1 MTLYVSRHMYTHKIM
16 STRIIVIGSGIAAL
30 SLAAHASDDCE
41 IIILTKTTIYD
52 SNSMLAQG
60 GIATSYLSDDS
71 IEQHLNDTL
80 KAGAGHNDPV
90 ASEAIIREGKAI
102 VLELLKRG
110 CPFDKKASKQPK
122 LGKEGAHSH
131 NRIFHAGGDQTGR
144 ILVQYLI
151 NQLPENV
158 QIIQSAQVVELLK
171 NADNKRCIGAIYKN
185 NDGQLTTL
193 KADAV
198 VLSTG
203 GCGQLYPVT
212 TNNKTLTGDGLM
224 IAYRAG
230 VKLVD
235 LEFTQFHP
243 TLLINHHQVFGLVS
257 EAVRGE
263 GAILE
268 DESGRAI
275 MANIHPMADLAPRDV
290 VARTLQREALNG
302 HQIYLNIRPV
312 QHFREYFPTISKLC
326 DQAQV
331 NLSEGKIPVAPGMHF
346 LMGGI
351 AVNQTAQSSL
361 PGLYAIGEV
370 ACTGLHG
377 ANRLASNSLLEGLVT
392 GKRVAMELSEAQI
405 TEKPNVQ
412 SSPSLTLEVPKLSLP
427 TLQGWLNEALAIERS
442 GDELIALRDKLEQT
456 ESQLTHYQNARSEQI
471 EIANA
476 WALAKL
482 ITQSALLRDESRGSH
497 YRKDNPK
504 HCDSKWQGKQIVHQN
519 GRINIIENPRIL
531 NSCITSKFAHY

>member
-1 MTLYVSRHMYTHKIM
+1 M

-30 SLAAHASDDCE
+30 SLAAHASNDCE
-41 IIILTKTTIYD
+41 IIILTKTTTDD

-60 GIATSYLSDDS
+60 GIATSYLPDDS
-71 IEQHLNDTL
+71 IEQHLHDTL
-80 KAGAGHNDPV
+80 EAGAGHNDRV

-110 CPFDKKASKQPK
+110 CPFDKTPSMQPR
-122 LGKEGAHSH
+122 LGKEGAHSQ

-144 ILVQYLI
+144 ILVQYLLK
-151 NQLPENV
+151 QLPKNV
-158 QIIQSAQVVELLK
+158 QLIQSAQVLELVK
-171 NADNKRCIGAIYKN
+171 SADHKRCIGAIYKQS
-185 NDGQLTTL
+185 DGQLITL

-224 IAYRAG
+224 MAYRAG
-230 VKLVD
+230 VALVD

-243 TLLINHHQVFGLVS
+243 TLLINQQHVFGLVS
-257 EAVRGE
+257 EAVRGQ
-263 GAILE
+263 GATLE
-268 DESGRAI
+268 DEHGRKV
-275 MANIHPMADLAPRDV
+275 MAGIHPMADLAPRDV
-290 VARTLQREALNG
+290 VARVLQQEAQSG

-312 QHFREYFPTISKLC
+312 QHFRDHFPTISKLC
-326 DQAQV
+326 DKAQID
-331 NLSEGKIPVAPGMHF
+331 LDTGKIPVLPGMHF

-351 AVNQTAQSSL
+351 QVDENAQSSL

-392 GKRVAMELSEAQI
+392 GKSVAMALSHAQI
-405 TEKPNVQ
+405 TQRPSVQ
-412 SSPSLTLEVPKLSLP
+412 SSPSLTIEVPKLSLP
-427 TLQGWLNEALAIERS
+427 TLQSWLNEALAIERS
-442 GDELIALRDKLEQT
+442 SAGLIALKDKLAHVDCQI
-456 ESQLTHYQNARSEQI
+456 THYRNACNKQI

-497 YRKDNPK
+497 YRKDSPK
-504 HCDSKWQGKQIVHQN
+504 RCDSKWQGKQIVHQL
-519 GRINIIENPRIL
+519 GRVSIIENPRIL
-531 NSCITSKFAHY
+531 NSCTTSNFAHC

>member
-1 MTLYVSRHMYTHKIM
+1 MYTHKIM
-16 STRIIVIGSGIAAL
+16 PTRILVIGAGIAAL
-30 SLAAHASDDCE
+30 SLAAHANDDCE
-41 IIILTKTTIYD
+41 VIILTKTTPAD

-60 GIATSYLSDDS
+60 GIASAYLPDDS
-71 IEQHLNDTL
+71 VQQHLQDTL
-80 KAGAGHNDPV
+80 EAGAGHNDAI

-102 VLELLKRG
+102 VLNLLKHG
-110 CPFDKKASKQPK
+110 CPFDRSPSQQPY
-122 LGKEGAHSH
+122 LGKEGAHSQ

-151 NQLPENV
+151 QQLPKN
-158 QIIQSAQVVELLK
+158 IQFIESAQVLELIK
-171 NADNKRCIGAIYKN
+171 SADHQRCIGVVYKN
-185 NDGQLTTL
+185 SLGELISI

-198 VLSTG
+198 VLATG

-224 IAYRAG
+224 MAYRAG

-235 LEFTQFHP
+235 LEFIQFHP
-243 TLLINHHQVFGLVS
+243 TLLINHHRVFGLVS
-257 EAVRGE
+257 EAVRGQ

-268 DESGRAI
+268 DEHGRAV
-275 MANIHPMADLAPRDV
+275 MAGIHPMADLAPRDV
-290 VARTLQREALNG
+290 VARALQREALNG

-312 QHFREYFPTISKLC
+312 QHFRDHFPTISKLC

-331 NLSEGKIPVAPGMHF
+331 NLDEGKIPVAPGMHF

-351 AVNQTAQSSL
+351 AVDDNAQSSL

-392 GKRVAMELSEAQI
+392 GKRVAMALGTCQIANSPTAEL
-405 TEKPNVQ
+405 
-412 SSPSLTLEVPKLSLP
+412 SPSLQIEVPNLSLP
-427 TLQGWLNEALAIERS
+427 TLQNWLNEALAIERNAA
-442 GDELIALRDKLEQT
+442 GLIALSKKLEQLHC
-456 ESQLTHYQNARSEQI
+456 QITHYADASPEQI

-476 WALAKL
+476 YALAKL
-482 ITQSALLRDESRGSH
+482 MTQSALLRDESRGSH
-497 YRKDNPK
+497 YRTDSPQR
-504 HCDSKWQGKQIVHQN
+504 CDKWQGQQIVHQR
-519 GRINIIENPRIL
+519 GRISIVENPRIL
-531 NSCITSKFAHY
+531 NSCTTSNFAHC